1 MKWLSIAAAQT
12 LLFHTLS
19 HGFQM
24 QSLPPSRTHLAT
36 LEAATALPVENF
48 AAAPGEVEDSKVGVL
63 LLNLGG
69 PETGDDVEGTYR

>member
-1 MKWLSIAAAQT
+1 MKWQSIAAQA
-12 LLFHTLS
+12 LLFHASS

-24 QSLPPSRTHLAT
+24 QQSRPPPRTQLTT

-48 AAAPGEVEDSKVGVL
+48 AATPSEAEESKVGVL

-69 PETGDDVEGTYR
+69 PETGDDVEGAYR